1 MEYFRGVVILA
12 ACMIAAYKI
21 VKWLWPIIEQ
31 RKGLTPI
38 QMVERAMMAP
48 GEEMER
54 QATVFGSRRKTL
66 VVGLVNFVLVCTWGA
81 LAGSPMVF
89 WCGCGLVYHCVGHLV
104 MYSMRVR
111 ITPEPTSLRFH
122 NRVWLRMF
130 YAWFWPMYLAYR
142 RK

>member
-1 MEYFRGVVILA
+1 
-12 ACMIAAYKI
+12 MIAAYKI

-31 RKGLTPI
+31 RKSLTPI

-66 VVGLVNFVLVCTWGA
+66 AVGLVNFVLICAWGA
-81 LAGSPMVF
+81 LAGSPVVF
-89 WCGCGLVYHCVGHLV
+89 WCGLVYQCVGHLV
-104 MYSMRVR
+104 MYSMRVK
-111 ITPEPTSLRFH
+111 ITPEPASLRFH

-130 YAWFWPMYLAYR
+130 YAWFWPMYLAYS

>member
-1 MEYFRGVVILA
+1 MEYFRGAVILA

-21 VKWLWPIIEQ
+21 VKCLRPIIEQ
-31 RKGLTPI
+31 RKSLTPI

-66 VVGLVNFVLVCTWGA
+66 VVGLVNFVLICAWGA
-81 LAGSPMVF
+81 LAGWPFFVWF
-89 WCGCGLVYHCVGHLV
+89 GVGYQCIGHLV
-104 MYSMRVR
+104 IRAMRVQ
-111 ITPEPTSLRFH
+111 ITPAPSSLKFH
-122 NRVWLRMF
+122 NRMWPRMF
-130 YAWFWPMYLAYR
+130 YAWFWPLYLAYR